1 MAGLMT
7 SLMSSGQGRYG
18 LILVSSVLA
27 LIIFGPYFA
36 PFDPTAVNLAPA
48 RAPMSTVHWLGTDG
62 LGRDVLSRL
71 LCGGQS
77 IVVLPLVSV
86 SIGYVL
92 AGSLTVYASYKGG
105 AIDSLVTRIFEIL
118 MAFPTLLKTL
128 LFVAAFGAHTWVLI
142 TSLVISTMPGA
153 NRVVRAVVLDE
164 ISRDYVWAAKT
175 RGESLTYIIFSE
187 IIPNILGPIA
197 ADYSLRITWAIIAL
211 STLSFLGL
219 GVQPPT
225 PDWGLMIQEARA
237 SLQDNPWAA
246 LVPALAIGALSLGF
260 SFLADAISAH
270 WDSPAKR

>member
-1 MAGLMT
+1 MGKLMT
-7 SLMSSGQGRYG
+7 SLMTSAQGRYG
-18 LILVSSVLA
+18 LLLVSSVLA
-27 LIIFGPYFA
+27 LIICGPYFA

-48 RAPMSTVHWLGTDG
+48 RAPISALHWLGTDG
-62 LGRDVLSRL
+62 LGRDVFSRL

-92 AGSLTVYASYKGG
+92 ATSLTVYAAYKGG
-105 AIDSLVTRIFEIL
+105 AIDSFVTRVFEIL
-118 MAFPTLLKTL
+118 MAFPMLLKTL
-128 LFVAAFGAHTWVLI
+128 LFVAAFGAHTWVLV
-142 TSLVISTMPGA
+142 TSLIISTMPGA
-153 NRVVRAVVLDE
+153 NRVVRGVVLDE

-187 IIPNILGPIA
+187 LIPNILGPIA

-237 SLQDNPWAA
+237 SLQENPWAA
-246 LVPALAIGALSLGF
+246 FVPALAIGALSLGF

-270 WDSPAKR
+270 WDSPTKR